1 MTGTTRAVLTLVA
14 ALAAGVLVWLATQLD
29 LEANPGFWGAMAIL
43 AGAGVLLGLAQLG
56 RGDGDPAAMALVA
69 FLPVALLAG
78 WVLLAVQPESNE
90 LGDRILGWSG
100 DLGVDGLVES
110 LGTFAGVLAFGAGA
124 VLGLTLAEAFTR
136 AHEHEPA
143 VTTRHGHAR
152 YDDARYDDSD
162 EEAVYEPTAAER
174 RAAEA
179 EAEAEAAEREAAR
192 ARIAAEE
199 ERRATHR

>member
-1 MTGTTRAVLTLVA
+1 MTRMTGTTRAVLTLVA

-56 RGDGDPAAMALVA
+56 RGEGDPAAMALVA

-78 WVLLAVQPESNE
+78 WVLLAVQPEPNE

-100 DLGVDGLVES
+100 DLGLDGVVES

-143 VTTRHGHAR
+143 ETRHGHAR
-152 YDDARYDDSD
+152 YDDAD

-199 ERRATHR
+199 ERRATQR